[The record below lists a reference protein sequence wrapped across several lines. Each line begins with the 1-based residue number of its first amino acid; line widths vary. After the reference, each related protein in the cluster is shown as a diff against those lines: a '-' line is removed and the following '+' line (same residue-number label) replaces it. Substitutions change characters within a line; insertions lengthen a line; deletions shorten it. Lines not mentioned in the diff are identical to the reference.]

1 MIVGIDIDNTIINYD
16 NVFKRNA
23 KKLQIKLKKK
33 NNIKREFKE
42 NIIST
47 KGPKAWTSFQGKVYG
62 SQLNSASLY
71 PGFLRFYKYLQNN
84 NFKVY
89 FVSHKTIYPI
99 LGKKI
104 NLRNKT
110 KKFLKNKVKNL
121 NSEIIFCDSI
131 EKKIEQIKKKNC
143 DIFIDDLEKILNF
156 IPNSIYKIHFNAKG
170 KKKFDLRTN
179 SWNKIFFSFKKKYLF
194 KIKNQGN
201 NNTIYLNRKNNII
214 YKYYKKNQKSLE
226 SFVKET
232 NFYKNFQNEINC
244 IPKLILSD
252 KENLF
257 NKFEYLKG
265 YKIKTFN
272 KNYLEQVS
280 VFINILIKN
289 YKKKKNFNNA
299 TENCFQIKDY
309 IKNLE
314 KKFSLIFE
322 NKKNFNKINLNFI
335 NFLYCQFELEKKI
348 ILRTFKKSKKFKV
361 DQKIISPSDLNINN
375 IICQNKKLY
384 FIDFEYSGIDGVS
397 KLLLDFILNPDN
409 KISFNKIKILIN
421 LLNLKNPKQVVV
433 IIKLMLKVNI
443 IKWSLILIGSNIKT
457 KNKFNYFSKAKKY
470 YYSYVSRFIKKNPQ
484 KH

>member
-1 MIVGIDIDNTIINYD
+1 M
-16 NVFKRNA
+16 
-23 KKLQIKLKKK
+23 
-33 NNIKREFKE
+33 
-42 NIIST
+42 
-47 KGPKAWTSFQGKVYG
+47 
-62 SQLNSASLY
+62 
-71 PGFLRFYKYLQNN
+71 
-84 NFKVY
+84 
-89 FVSHKTIYPI
+89 
-99 LGKKI
+99 
-104 NLRNKT
+104 
-110 KKFLKNKVKNL
+110 
-121 NSEIIFCDSI
+121 
-131 EKKIEQIKKKNC
+131 
-143 DIFIDDLEKILNF
+143 
-156 IPNSIYKIHFNAKG
+156 
-170 KKKFDLRTN
+170 
-179 SWNKIFFSFKKKYLF
+179 
-194 KIKNQGN
+194 
-201 NNTIYLNRKNNII
+201 
-214 YKYYKKNQKSLE
+214 E